1 MNTKVVSTSTSC
13 LDYYSEAGEI
23 DLIRIKIYI
32 DGKEYI
38 DGENLSAYEFYE
50 ILNKNPKFVPKTSQI
65 SVGELVNYFKKLA
78 QKGYKRVLV
87 TTISAQLSGTYN
99 GVVQAQKIV
108 KDEIEVIPYN
118 TNTVGFSEG
127 YFALE
132 GLRLF
137 KQGATVP
144 EVIQHLDKIKANN
157 TIFFVVNTLTQLIQ
171 NGRLTKTKG
180 FLGRFFRV
188 KPILQLNDKGQIV
201 MIQKT
206 FSTEKA
212 FDYIIDQIKDYTR
225 DKKYLLHLSF
235 TGNPELRKDFK
246 VALEKELNLT
256 DILEM
261 PSSPSLGAHVG
272 NNVVGV
278 GIILK
283 DV

>member
-78 QKGYKRVLV
+78 QQGYKRVLV

-137 KQGATVP
+137 KQGVSTP

-157 TIFFVVNTLTQLIQ
+157 TIFFVVNSLTQLIQ

-201 MIQKT
+201 MVQKT
-206 FSTEKA
+206 FSTDKA
-212 FDYIIDQIKDYTR
+212 FEYIINQIKDYTKGR
-225 DKKYLLHLSF
+225 KYLLHLSF
-235 TGNPELRKDFK
+235 TGNPELRKDFR

-278 GIILK
+278 GIILQ
-283 DV
+283 DI

>member
-1 MNTKVVSTSTSC
+1 MDTKVVSTSTSC
-13 LDYYSEAGEI
+13 LDYYSDAGEI

-32 DGKEYI
+32 YGKEYI

-50 ILNKNPKFVPKTSQI
+50 ILNKNPKFVPKTSQT
-65 SVGELVNYFKKLA
+65 SVGELVDYFKKLA

-87 TTISAQLSGTYN
+87 TTISSQLSGTYN
-99 GVVQAQKIV
+99 SVVQAQKIV
-108 KDEIEVIPYN
+108 KNEIEIIPYN

-137 KQGATVP
+137 KQGASVL
-144 EVIQHLDKIKANN
+144 EVLKHLDKIKANN
-157 TIFFVVNTLTQLIQ
+157 TIFFVVNSLTQLIK

-201 MIQKT
+201 MVEKT
-206 FSTEKA
+206 FSIDKA
-212 FDYIIDQIKDYTR
+212 FYYIINQIKAYTKGR
-225 DKKYLLHLSF
+225 KYLLHLSF
-235 TGNPELRKDFK
+235 TGNPELKKDFRAILK
-246 VALEKELNLT
+246 KELNLIN
-256 DILEM
+256 ILEM

-278 GIILK
+278 GIILQ
-283 DV
+283 DI

>member
-50 ILNKNPKFVPKTSQI
+50 ILNKNPKFVPKTSQM
-65 SVGELVNYFKKLA
+65 SVGELVNCFKKLA
-78 QKGYKRVLV
+78 QQGYKRVLV

-137 KQGATVP
+137 KQGASTP

-157 TIFFVVNTLTQLIQ
+157 TIFFVVNSLTQLIQ

-201 MIQKT
+201 MVQKT
-206 FSTEKA
+206 FSTDKA
-212 FDYIIDQIKDYTR
+212 FEYIINQIKDYTKGR
-225 DKKYLLHLSF
+225 KYLLHLSF
-235 TGNPELRKDFK
+235 TGNPELRKDFR

-278 GIILK
+278 GIILQ
-283 DV
+283 DI

>member
-23 DLIRIKIYI
+23 GLIRVKIYI

-50 ILNKNPKFVPKTSQI
+50 ILNKNPKFVPKTSQM

-78 QKGYKRVLV
+78 QQGYKRVLV

-137 KQGATVP
+137 KQGASVS

-157 TIFFVVNTLTQLIQ
+157 TIFFVVNSLTQLIQ

-201 MIQKT
+201 MVQKT
-206 FSTEKA
+206 FSSNKA
-212 FDYIIDQIKDYTR
+212 FYYMINQIKDYTKGR
-225 DKKYLLHLSF
+225 KYLLHLSF
-235 TGNPELRKDFK
+235 TGNPKLRKDFR

-278 GIILK
+278 GIILQ
-283 DV
+283 DL

>member
-144 EVIQHLDKIKANN
+144 EIIQHLDKIKANN

-212 FDYIIDQIKDYTR
+212 FNYIIDQIKDYTR

>member
-50 ILNKNPKFVPKTSQI
+50 ILNKNPKLVPKTSQI

-78 QKGYKRVLV
+78 QQGYKRVLV

-137 KQGATVP
+137 KQGASVS

-157 TIFFVVNTLTQLIQ
+157 TIFFVVNSLTQLIQ

-201 MIQKT
+201 MVQKT
-206 FSTEKA
+206 FSIEKA
-212 FDYIIDQIKDYTR
+212 FDYIINQIKDYTKGR
-225 DKKYLLHLSF
+225 KYLLYLPF
-235 TGNPELRKDFK
+235 TGNPGLRKDFR

-256 DILEM
+256 NIFEM

-278 GIILK
+278 GIILQ
-283 DV
+283 DL

>member
-1 MNTKVVSTSTSC
+1 MNIKVVSTSTSC
-13 LDYYSEAGEI
+13 LDYYSETSEI

-38 DGENLSAYEFYE
+38 DGENLSAYEFYK

-78 QKGYKRVLV
+78 QQGYKRVLV

-137 KQGATVP
+137 KQGASVP

-225 DKKYLLHLSF
+225 DRKYLLHLSF
-235 TGNPELRKDFK
+235 TGNPELRKDFR

-256 DILEM
+256 DILEI

-283 DV
+283 DL